1 MSDLLARLP
10 EGTTVQQVV
19 DNARCGLCRAKAK
32 NDFRILYVGA
42 SMDAM
47 IGARQDNPSQ
57 K

>member
-1 MSDLLARLP
+1 MADLLKRLP
-10 EGTTVQQVV
+10 EGTTVQEVV

-32 NDFRILYVGA
+32 SDFRILYVGA

-47 IGARQDNPSQ
+47 IGGRQDNPSQ